1 MTSITLIE
9 PDAFLVLNSINKD
22 PLSLATMN
30 SLAAAILLMCAVPV
44 AAQHPT
50 QPADTTNPEKLAEQ
64 QLSSR
69 EMQLRNLASQG
80 DLAKDPK
87 RLEEIKAGIEQDF
100 QRILILHNQLAHFFL
115 DNKPLDYD
123 FVSEASAEIR
133 KRASHL
139 QRTLALTVPDEQ
151 SNKDR
156 YPEFTEPRMRDSVAM
171 LCHQIKSFVTNP
183 IIDKPG
189 TVSEPQLRQARH
201 DLQDVIDL
209 SATIKKAADKLRKSS
224 H

>member
-1 MTSITLIE
+1 
-9 PDAFLVLNSINKD
+9 
-22 PLSLATMN
+22 
-30 SLAAAILLMCAVPV
+30 MCPV
-44 AAQHPT
+44 TVVAQHPS
-50 QPADTTNPEKLAEQ
+50 QPLDTTNPDRLAEQ

-69 EMQLRNLASQG
+69 EMQLRNLESQA

-87 RLEEIKAGIEQDF
+87 KLEAIKAGIAQDF
-100 QRILILHNQLAHFFL
+100 DRILILHNQLARFLL

-123 FVSEASAEIR
+123 FVSEASGEIR

-139 QRTLALTVPDEQ
+139 QRTLVLSLPDEEA
-151 SNKDR
+151 NKDK
-156 YPEFTEPRMRDSVAM
+156 YPEFAEPRMRDGVAM
-171 LCHQIKSFVTNP
+171 LCQQIKNFVTNP

-201 DLQDVIDL
+201 DLQNVIDL
-209 SATIKKAADKLRKSS
+209 SATIKKGADKLRKSP

>member
-1 MTSITLIE
+1 MATTS
-9 PDAFLVLNSINKD
+9 FLFA
-22 PLSLATMN
+22 AT
-30 SLAAAILLMCAVPV
+30 LLMCPITV
-44 AAQHPT
+44 AAQHPS
-50 QPADTTNPEKLAEQ
+50 QPLDTTNPDRLAEQ

-69 EMQLRNLASQG
+69 EMQLRNLESQA

-87 RLEEIKAGIEQDF
+87 KLEAIKAGIAQDF
-100 QRILILHNQLAHFFL
+100 DRILILHNQLARFLL

-133 KRASHL
+133 KRAGHL
-139 QRTLALTVPDEQ
+139 QRTLVLSLPDEEA
-151 SNKDR
+151 NKDK
-156 YPEFTEPRMRDSVAM
+156 YPEFAEPRMRDGVAM
-171 LCHQIKSFVTNP
+171 LCQQIKNFVTNP

-201 DLQDVIDL
+201 DLQNVIDL
-209 SATIKKAADKLRKSS
+209 SATIKKGADKLRKSS

>member
-1 MTSITLIE
+1 M
-9 PDAFLVLNSINKD
+9 LNSINKD
-22 PLSLATMN
+22 PLSLATN
-30 SLAAAILLMCAVPV
+30 LLAAATLSMCVVTV

-69 EMQLRNLASQG
+69 EMQLRNLGSQAE
-80 DLAKDPK
+80 LAKNPK
-87 RLEEIKAGIEQDF
+87 RLEEIKAGIAQDF
-100 QRILILHNQLAHFFL
+100 QRILILHNQLARFLL

-123 FVSEASAEIR
+123 FVSDASAEIR

-139 QRTLALTVPDEQ
+139 QRTLALAVPDEQ
-151 SNKDR
+151 LIKDK
-156 YPEFTEPRMRDSVAM
+156 YPEFAEPRMRDGVAM
-171 LCHQIKSFVTNP
+171 LCRQIKSFVTNP

-189 TVSEPQLRQARH
+189 TVSEPQLRQARL

-209 SATIKKAADKLRKSS
+209 SGNIKKGSDKLRKSS